1 MTATGAAA
9 GNRAGTA
16 GENARP
22 CVLAV
27 TNRKG
32 GTGKTTTAVNLAAAF
47 AAAGQRTLL
56 IDLDT
61 QGHCAI
67 GLGLGRLGLGN
78 LGWSRGGKGS
88 TSEPLSAHHLFAD
101 SPPALVELCRATA
114 WDGLD
119 LVPAST
125 DFRHGHISDDD
136 QILAR
141 ALAEPAIARRY
152 DQIIIDSPPSLD
164 HLLFNALSA
173 AHWAIIPFLPHPL
186 AGEGVKQLSRVF
198 FQAAMGGNRRLR
210 LLGVLPVMLDTRIG
224 QHRRIRAQV
233 AEQFGEHRV
242 LGGIRNDI
250 KLAEAFAAGQPV
262 RVYAPRS
269 RGQQDYQEAFEAIET
284 CLRTRA

>member
-1 MTATGAAA
+1 MAQPGVPP
-9 GNRAGTA
+9 
-16 GENARP
+16 NALP
-22 CVLAV
+22 NVLAV

-61 QGHCAI
+61 QGHCAF
-67 GLGLGRLGLGN
+67 GLGLRPTPGQ
-78 LGWSRGGKGS
+78 
-88 TSEPLSAHHLFAD
+88 LSAHHLFAE
-101 SPPALVELCRATA
+101 SPPTLAELCCATA
-114 WDGLD
+114 WEGLD

-125 DFRHGHISDDD
+125 DFRHGRIGDDD

-141 ALAEPAIARRY
+141 ALAEPAIAERY
-152 DQIIIDSPPSLD
+152 DQILIDSPPSLD

-173 AHWAIIPFLPHPL
+173 AHWAIIPFVPHPL

-198 FQAAMGGNRRLR
+198 FQAAMGGNTRLR

-224 QHRRIRAQV
+224 QHRAIYAQV
-233 AEQFGEHRV
+233 AEQFGEQRV

-269 RGQQDYQEAFEAIET
+269 RGHQDYQAAFETITT
-284 CLRTRA
+284 CLRTAVG

>member
-1 MTATGAAA
+1 MTPS
-9 GNRAGTA
+9 GTA
-16 GENARP
+16 GP

-61 QGHCAI
+61 QGHCAL
-67 GLGLGRLGLGN
+67 GLGLRPASGQR
-78 LGWSRGGKGS
+78 
-88 TSEPLSAHHLFAD
+88 SAHHLFAD
-101 SPPALVELCRATA
+101 AAPALAELCCASA
-114 WDGLD
+114 WEGLD

-125 DFRHGHISDDD
+125 ELRPARLNADD
-136 QILAR
+136 QVLAR
-141 ALAEPAIARRY
+141 ALAEPAIAERY
-152 DQIIIDSPPSLD
+152 ERVIIDSPPSLD
-164 HLLFNALSA
+164 HLLFNALAA

-198 FQAAMGGNRRLR
+198 FQIALRNNTRLR
-210 LLGVLPVMLDTRIG
+210 LLGVLPVMLDARIG
-224 QHRRIRAQV
+224 QHRRVRAQV
-233 AEQFGEHRV
+233 AEQFGTQRV

-269 RGQQDYQEAFEAIET
+269 RGNQDYQALFETVEA
-284 CLRTRA
+284 CLQERA

>member
-1 MTATGAAA
+1 MKPTGATG
-9 GNRAGTA
+9 
-16 GENARP
+16 P
-22 CVLAV
+22 SVLAV

-47 AAAGQRTLL
+47 AAAGHRTLL

-61 QGHCAI
+61 QGHCAF
-67 GLGLGRLGLGN
+67 GLGLGGRGLGD
-78 LGWSRGGKGS
+78 RGRDS
-88 TSEPLSAHHLFAD
+88 TPGPLSVHHLFAE
-101 SPPALVELCRATA
+101 SPPTLAELCRATA
-114 WDGLD
+114 WERLD

-125 DFRHGHISDDD
+125 DFRHGRIGDDD

-141 ALAEPAIARRY
+141 ALAEPAIAEGY

-233 AEQFGEHRV
+233 AEQFGEQRV

-269 RGQQDYQEAFEAIET
+269 RGHRDYQAAFETIEA
-284 CLRTRA
+284 CLRTRV

>member
-1 MTATGAAA
+1 MSV
-9 GNRAGTA
+9 RGTA
-16 GENARP
+16 GP
-22 CVLAV
+22 SVLAV

-47 AAAGQRTLL
+47 AAAGRRTLL

-61 QGHCAI
+61 QGHCAL
-67 GLGLGRLGLGN
+67 GLGLRPAPG
-78 LGWSRGGKGS
+78 
-88 TSEPLSAHHLFAD
+88 PFSAHHLFAD
-101 SPPALVELCRATA
+101 SAPALAELCCPTA

-125 DFRHGHISDDD
+125 ELRLARHNDDD
-136 QILAR
+136 QILTR
-141 ALAEPAIARRY
+141 ALAEPAIAARY
-152 DQIIIDSPPSLD
+152 DQIILDSPPSLD
-164 HLLFNALSA
+164 HLLFNALAA

-198 FQAAMGGNRRLR
+198 FQIALRNNTDLR
-210 LLGVLPVMLDTRIG
+210 LLGVLPVMLDARIG
-224 QHRRIRAQV
+224 QHRLIRAQV
-233 AEQFGEHRV
+233 AEQFGEQRV

-269 RGQQDYQEAFEAIET
+269 RGHQDYQALFGTVET
-284 CLRTRA
+284 CLHERSGSR

>member
-1 MTATGAAA
+1 MTATKT
-9 GNRAGTA
+9 AGT
-16 GENARP
+16 GMLPNSP
-22 CVLAV
+22 PSVLAV

-47 AAAGQRTLL
+47 AAAGKRTLL

-61 QGHCAI
+61 QGHCAF
-67 GLGLGRLGLGN
+67 GLGLQPTPGQ
-78 LGWSRGGKGS
+78 
-88 TSEPLSAHHLFAD
+88 LSAHHLFAD
-101 SPPALVELCRATA
+101 TPPTLTELCRSTA
-114 WDGLD
+114 WDSLD

-125 DFRHGHISDDD
+125 DFRHGNIRDDD

-141 ALAEPAIARRY
+141 AIAEPTISERY

-173 AHWAIIPFLPHPL
+173 AHWAIIPFVPHPL

-198 FQAAMGGNRRLR
+198 FQVALRTNTRLR

-224 QHRRIRAQV
+224 QHRLIRTQV
-233 AEQFGEHRV
+233 AEQFGEQRV

-269 RGQQDYQEAFEAIET
+269 RGQQDYQQAFEAIEA
-284 CLRTRA
+284 CLRTAVG